1 MPSYSARDFFSD
13 SQQMATLTAAAANV
27 STNII
32 DRRRQGDDVFRQ
44 TTVYAKL
51 DSTIAPSA
59 GGQITAELQHS
70 DDETPANFT
79 TLIVGLPVKS
89 AGEFSIQHAL
99 PPHCKRYM
107 RMRYIVGGTALTAP
121 APVITAGIRV
131 GIAETSL

>member
-13 SQQMATLTAAAANV
+13 SQQMATLTANAVNV
-27 STNII
+27 STNVI

-44 TTVYAKL
+44 TTAYAKL
-51 DSTIAPSA
+51 DSTIAPA
-59 GGQITAELQHS
+59 GAAITAELQHS
-70 DDETPANFT
+70 DDETPGNFT
-79 TLIVGLPVKS
+79 ALIVGQPVNV

-107 RMRYIVGGTALTAP
+107 RMVYKVGGTAITAP

-131 GIAETSL
+131 GIAETRM